1 MHYLFD
7 LIRGAVMGLANIIP
21 GVSGGTMAV
30 SLGIYD
36 KLIYSIT
43 HLFKDWKSS
52 LRFLM
57 PLLIGAGLGIV
68 GFTYIIEFLL
78 ANYTLTTALA
88 FIGLILGG
96 LPILFRSFVK
106 SLKEEKRHISF
117 MHILPF
123 LFFFAIA
130 VGLPMLQASGE
141 TLMTFQLTASH
152 LIQLFFVGVIAAAT
166 MVIPGVSGSLVL
178 IILGYYYGILNT
190 ITLFLAALKAGDK
203 AVLGQQFSLLVIFG
217 IGVLMGIFLISK
229 VIEFLFNHYSSYTY
243 AGILGLVIASPIA
256 ILYNTHALLD
266 LYSPNAWMYAIV
278 GILLLAVGYIVTYKL
293 GEKS

>member
-123 LFFFAIA
+123 LFFFAVA

-203 AVLGQQFSLLVIFG
+203 AAIGQQFSLLVIFG

-256 ILYNTHALLD
+256 ILYNTHALQD
-266 LYSPNAWMYAIV
+266 LYSQNAWMYVIV
-278 GILLLAVGYIVTYKL
+278 GIALLAAGYVVTYKL

>member
-1 MHYLFD
+1 
-7 LIRGAVMGLANIIP
+7 LANIIP